1 MNPSAFFV
9 FLKINNILKVS
20 DSATGFEIVFRCQ
33 KITLVDARSYFVAR
47 GTQFLTLLET
57 KMIFVV
63 AGVFQWMR
71 ESFSRSL
78 AQKNSLLASTSSSSH
93 TAFKDHPKKTEK
105 LKSFVLLLYNLFNTI
120 YFNGGVE

>member
-1 MNPSAFFV
+1 
-9 FLKINNILKVS
+9 
-20 DSATGFEIVFRCQ
+20 
-33 KITLVDARSYFVAR
+33 
-47 GTQFLTLLET
+47 
-57 KMIFVV
+57 MIFVV

-78 AQKNSLLASTSSSSH
+78 AQKNSILTSTSSSSH
-93 TAFKDHPKKTEK
+93 TVFKDHPKKTEK